1 MYEWIQTRD
10 NLTYLCMQK
19 PAESI
24 PNNNTQKCEWSV
36 VHRLVITTCKD
47 IQQSTTNIQHCNKY
61 LFIQKEKRERE
72 KKREKKK
79 EGKRTNK
86 ANTQT
91 KQPWRN
97 IPNNNIQSF
106 LISIY
111 ELAKRNNV
119 RISNIVVTTHL
130 AVQYHTKQQY

>member
-1 MYEWIQTRD
+1 MNTNTRQFD
-10 NLTYLCMQK
+10 VSMH
-19 PAESI
+19 AETSGI
-24 PNNNTQKCEWSV
+24 YTK
-36 VHRLVITTCKD
+36 
-47 IQQSTTNIQHCNKY
+47 QQYVYVNDRQRYATINHIHKNIQSP
-61 LFIQKEKRERE
+61 LVLIRSEREKRERE

-119 RISNIVVTTHL
+119 
-130 AVQYHTKQQY
+130 